1 MKTINWSVLYSKVF
15 DGKKDSQKNKN
26 SFRNIIVELGQKI
39 VKKLDYLR
47 KRPINF
53 SSYSESKIW
62 KRKGRDDDSYF
73 RIYDSVRDS
82 YIYFNSEEEVKAW
95 LDQCYYL

>member
-26 SFRNIIVELGQKI
+26 SFRNMIAKLREKI
-39 VKKLDYLR
+39 VKRLDDLGER
-47 KRPINF
+47 WGNF
-53 SSYSESKIW
+53 SSYSEPKIW
-62 KRKGRDDDSYF
+62 KKKGRDDNSYF
-73 RIYDSVRDS
+73 RIYDPVHDS